1 MITLSK
7 SKLLG
12 LLVLFF
18 SDNLNSDKHV
28 SYVLS
33 TCLQSLYLIKLLVHS
48 QLSQG
53 MPERKLHQT
62 LVALIDSRIAY
73 ALSAWGGFLTV
84 QQINRINVFS

>member
-33 TCLQSLYLIKLLVHS
+33 TCLQSLYLIKLLHS

-53 MPERKLHQT
+53 MPERKLHET
-62 LVALIDSRIAY
+62 LVALIVSRIAY

>member
-12 LLVLFF
+12 LLVLLF

-33 TCLQSLYLIKLLVHS
+33 TCLQSLYLIKLLHS

-53 MPERKLHQT
+53 MPERKLHET
-62 LVALIDSRIAY
+62 LVA
-73 ALSAWGGFLTV
+73 
-84 QQINRINVFS
+84 